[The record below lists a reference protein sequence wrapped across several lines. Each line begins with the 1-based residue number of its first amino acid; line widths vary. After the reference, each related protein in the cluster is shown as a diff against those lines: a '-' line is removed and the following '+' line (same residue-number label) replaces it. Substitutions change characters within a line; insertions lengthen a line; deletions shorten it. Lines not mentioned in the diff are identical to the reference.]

1 MVDVFPVVGIATV
14 ELGGTPASRPTYF
27 FECITN
33 LNNGSGVRWTRMT
46 TQNRFEEEDI
56 PDGSPGKRLSAGGID
71 YPDLDIYTCS
81 DQYSDDVISIN
92 ITACKYDMK

>member
-1 MVDVFPVVGIATV
+1 MNVKLISVVGIATV

-33 LNNGSGVRWTRMT
+33 LNNGSGIRWTRMSAH
-46 TQNRFEEEDI
+46 QRFQVVDT
-56 PDGSPGKRLSAGGID
+56 PGNSTGKRMKAENID

-81 DQYSDDVISIN
+81 DQYSNDVVSIN
-92 ITACKYDMK
+92 ITACKYNI